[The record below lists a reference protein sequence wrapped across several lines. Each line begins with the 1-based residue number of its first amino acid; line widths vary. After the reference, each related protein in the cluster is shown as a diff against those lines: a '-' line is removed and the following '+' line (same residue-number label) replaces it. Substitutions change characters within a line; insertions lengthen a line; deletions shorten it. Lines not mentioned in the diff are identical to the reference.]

1 MAHMKGWTIT
11 DFQPKVGTLQ
21 VV

>member
-11 DFQPKVGTLQ
+11 DFQPKVATLQ
-21 VV
+21 VL